1 MNSVPFNWLVRSLFQ
16 LSIDALI
23 SVKID
28 STALSTKL
36 DSFFGFTTLLN
47 SLDFAGIDNKILLIS
62 SRRSSIS

>member
-16 LSIDALI
+16 LSIDSLI

-36 DSFFGFTTLLN
+36 DSFLGFTTLLN